1 MSLKIKLK
9 MRKSTEE
16 VIQKSEELTNTSKLE
31 SKFNDGIF
39 LLRDTVLDKI
49 QRLEDLS
56 TETLNFMD

>member
-16 VIQKSEELTNTSKLE
+16 VIQKS
-31 SKFNDGIF
+31 DGIF

>member
-16 VIQKSEELTNTSKLE
+16 VIQKSEELINTSKLE
-31 SKFNDGIF
+31 SKFNDGI
-39 LLRDTVLDKI
+39 LRDTVLDKI